1 MLKYILFAV
10 LAVLLVCNYLSK
22 KILALVLGHEPEEKQ
37 EIAYK
42 LILYVITVA
51 IVIYLMIMA

>member
-1 MLKYILFAV
+1 MLKYILFFV

-22 KILALVLGHEPEEKQ
+22 KILTLVLQHEPEEKQ

-42 LILYVITVA
+42 MILYFITVA
-51 IVIYLMIMA
+51 TVICFMIMA